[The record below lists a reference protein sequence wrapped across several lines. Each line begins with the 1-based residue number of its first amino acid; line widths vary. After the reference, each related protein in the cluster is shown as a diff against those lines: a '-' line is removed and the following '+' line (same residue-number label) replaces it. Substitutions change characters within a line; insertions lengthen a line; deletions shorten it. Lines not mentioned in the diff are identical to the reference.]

1 MYNAA
6 TGKARS
12 FESIVDILAEVLNI
26 NVKKEYIPNPFASS
40 YQFHTQAD
48 LSKNANLEFLAKWS
62 LEAGIADYADEIKE
76 IFKKEQNA

>member
-26 NVKKEYIPNPFASS
+26 NVKKEYIPNPFASA